1 MEGTRGIETSQ
12 YPEERKATA
21 IPVVAASE
29 LGRDQTVS
37 VSSLMALLTRG
48 SGTDSVGIRPHKE
61 LPICRVGEEIWKGPP
76 EWVRVP
82 YPKHEQTPVVIPST
96 AGTVQ
101 TGANLRG
108 PPRKSKYSLATDS
121 EPVP

>member
-37 VSSLMALLTRG
+37 VSSLMALLMWG
-48 SGTDSVGIRPHKE
+48 SGTDRVGIRPHKE
-61 LPICRVGEEIWKGPP
+61 LPNCRVGEQIWKDRP

-82 YPKHEQTPVVIPST
+82 YLKHEQSPVVIPST